1 VFNAARPPGR
11 ALFINSMLGEDWERI
26 RMSSSMVLEP
36 PVEGGLDVDPIEEI
50 RLRTWARKNYTP
62 AHQRDDTLHPII
74 LDEMKRKDE
83 ELN

>member
-1 VFNAARPPGR
+1 
-11 ALFINSMLGEDWERI
+11 
-26 RMSSSMVLEP
+26 MSSSLVLEP
-36 PVEGGLDVDPIEEI
+36 PVVGGSDVDPIEEI
-50 RLRTWARKNYTP
+50 RLRTWARKNHTP

>member
-1 VFNAARPPGR
+1 
-11 ALFINSMLGEDWERI
+11 
-26 RMSSSMVLEP
+26 MSSSLVLEP
-36 PVEGGLDVDPIEEI
+36 PVGGGLDVDPIEEI

-62 AHQRDDTLHPII
+62 AQQRDDTLHPII